1 MKEDHI
7 FWSNGRVHIK
17 ETNQSEPWFL
27 VEWSCTKERL
37 NGRGPYILVE
47 WSCAN
52 KKYKSVGTLNSGRMV
67 VHIASA
73 KITVREGSLSP
84 YSFYG
89 QILDC
94 SVCNFQSMNSPMEL
108 NSLFSKFFCY
118 IIRFVTWHLIR
129 RENGR
134 LAKAFMF
141 FWNNSLRF
149 KNYKLY

>member
-1 MKEDHI
+1 MVEWSCTKEKI
-7 FWSNGRVHIK
+7 NERRPYILVEWSCAHKKI
-17 ETNQSEPWFL
+17 NQSEPRFL

-47 WSCAN
+47 WSWAN
-52 KKYKSVGTLNSGRMV
+52 KKNKSVGTLNSGRMV

-89 QILDC
+89 QMLDC

-118 IIRFVTWHLIR
+118 IIRFVT
-129 RENGR
+129 
-134 LAKAFMF
+134 
-141 FWNNSLRF
+141 
-149 KNYKLY
+149 